1 MPTTTYVERIAA
13 ACGFDRPSPAVRNGM
28 PHSSTKAVP
37 AKGVVKC
44 DQKASRVPGCAQAA
58 RMPTPVSIEER
69 TILIAPVS
77 VSTVTSAPISGG

>member
-13 ACGFDRPSPAVRNGM
+13 ACGFGRPSPAVRNGM
-28 PHSSTKAVP
+28 PQSSTKAVP
-37 AKGVVKC
+37 ANGVVKC
-44 DQKASRVPGCAQAA
+44 DQNARRVPGCAQAA
-58 RMPTPVSIEER
+58 RMPTPVSIDER